1 MKLKSTM
8 VDNQSITISFRWNR
22 RLDTM
27 KLNTPITQLK
37 GIGEKTAKLFNKL
50 GVYTIRDILLYFPSG
65 YLQYPES
72 ISLDELVQEGTYA
85 IQIKLQDR
93 PVTKRIRQLEITTL
107 IAKSGTQKIEF
118 TWFGSSYI
126 SSTLHPGEEYI
137 FYGKVIEKMVGFSMT
152 QPQLFLPEKYKLKL
166 NTLQPLYSLTKGLSN
181 TNIQKFADLALQ
193 NCDLCDL
200 TKETLPEEIVAKYQ
214 FPSFTNALKQI
225 HFPENIDAFQAA
237 KKRLV
242 YEEFYH
248 FLLQIKIAKSK
259 IEARKNNFLIQHQDI
274 IETYLKE
281 LPFSLTNGQLETLTT
296 IQQQFASNISMQ
308 RLLQGDV
315 GCGKTIV
322 AFLSMVQVALSGYQS
337 LIMAPTDV
345 LARQHYDSL
354 CELKETLGFD
364 LPILLLTGSLGAK
377 EKKHIQNQIS
387 QVKNAMIIGT
397 HALFQEAVEYSNLA
411 YVVIDEQ
418 HRFGVK
424 QREMLCNKNDHPH
437 LMVMS
442 ATPIPRTLAMILYGD
457 LSISTINE
465 LPAQR
470 IRIKNCVIKK
480 TQRKT
485 SYDFIEKELIKG
497 HQAYV
502 ICHLIEESEQSEYE
516 NVIAYQQRLTD
527 YFQHRHKVGLLHG
540 KMNPSQKEEVM
551 KAFLNQSISI
561 LVATTVIEVG
571 INVPNATVMM
581 IEDAQAFGLSQLH
594 QLRGRVGR
602 GNAQS
607 YCIMVDTSNTTVENK
622 RLAICN
628 QSNDGFEIAQKDL
641 ELRGP
646 GDFFGIRQSGDMNF
660 RLADIYQDAQILQ
673 AAACDVDHFLKQTP
687 NTQLSNENSI
697 FGDCNFSI

>member
-72 ISLDELVQEGTYA
+72 IILDELEQEGTYA
-85 IQIKLQDR
+85 LQVKLQDK
-93 PVTKRIRQLEITTL
+93 PVTKRTHHLEVTTL
-107 IAKSGTQKIEF
+107 TTKSGKQKIEF

-137 FYGKVIEKMVGFSMT
+137 FYGKVIEKTNGFTML
-152 QPQLFLPEKYKLKL
+152 QPQLFLPEKYKFKL
-166 NTLQPLYSLTKGLSN
+166 NSLQPIYSLTKGL
-181 TNIQKFADLALQ
+181 TNAGIQKFAFLALE
-193 NCDLCDL
+193 NCDLMAEHL
-200 TKETLPEEIVAKYQ
+200 SEEIISKYQ
-214 FPSFTNALKQI
+214 FPSFAHALKQI
-225 HFPENIDAFQAA
+225 HFPVNIEAFQAA

-242 YEEFYH
+242 YEEFYL
-248 FLLQIKIAKSK
+248 FLLQIKIAKTK
-259 IEARKNNFLIQHQDI
+259 IETRTNNFIIQHQDT

-281 LPFSLTNGQLETLTT
+281 LPFSLTTGQIETLTT
-296 IQQQFASNISMQ
+296 IQQQFATNISMQ

-354 CELKETLGFD
+354 CDLKETLGFD
-364 LPILLLTGSLGAK
+364 LPILLLTGSLGVK
-377 EKKHIQNQIS
+377 EKKQIQNQIS

-457 LSISTINE
+457 LSISTIKE

-480 TQRKT
+480 AQRKT

-516 NVIAYQQRLTD
+516 NVVAYQHKLET
-527 YFQHRHKVGLLHG
+527 YFQHRYKVGLLHG
-540 KMNPSQKEEVM
+540 KMNPAQKEEVM
-551 KAFLNQSISI
+551 KSFLDQSIPI

-602 GNAQS
+602 GDAQS
-607 YCIMVDTSNTTVENK
+607 YCIMVDTSNATTKNK
-622 RLAICN
+622 RLEICN

-673 AAACDVDHFLKQTP
+673 AAASDVDHFLKKTP
-687 NTQLSNENSI
+687 KNQLSQENHI
-697 FGDCNFSI
+697 FGECFFNI